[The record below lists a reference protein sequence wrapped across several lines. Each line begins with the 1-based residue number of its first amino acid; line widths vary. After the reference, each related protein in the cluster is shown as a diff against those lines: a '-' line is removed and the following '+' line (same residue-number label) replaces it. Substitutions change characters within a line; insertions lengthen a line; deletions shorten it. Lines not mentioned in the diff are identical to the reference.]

1 MKDLKFENEY
11 DKKDFFELFENNCL
25 KEINEYNYL
34 KIYVFDLD
42 DYYEAFTFNN
52 DNIMVGREISRV

>member
-1 MKDLKFENEY
+1 MKELKFKNEY

-34 KIYVFDLD
+34 KLFFPYFLVLKNK
-42 DYYEAFTFNN
+42 Y
-52 DNIMVGREISRV
+52 

>member
-1 MKDLKFENEY
+1 MKELKFKNEY
-11 DKKDFFELFENNCL
+11 DKKDFFELFENSYL

-42 DYYEAFTFNN
+42 EYYETFTFNN
-52 DNIMVGREISRV
+52 DNIMVDREISRI

>member
-1 MKDLKFENEY
+1 MKELKFKNEY
-11 DKKDFFELFENNCL
+11 DKKYFFELFENNCL

-42 DYYEAFTFNN
+42 EYYEAFTFNN